1 MIAIW
6 FSGKQV
12 FECFEVFRENP
23 SILSRRMDR
32 VELKLSEAICSS
44 SWKASSASPSGAKSC
59 ASSRDWENPASVFSN
74 EVRYLARSLGFIS
87 LTLAAS
93 SDFMALTLSLILVT
107 APTSED
113 LDLFTAAMSA
123 GGLLLELIVGRVENL
138 G

>member
-12 FECFEVFRENP
+12 FECLRSLERIPTFVRVFLRVMRC

-32 VELKLSEAICSS
+32 VELKLSETICSS

-87 LTLAAS
+87 LTSAAS

-107 APTSED
+107 
-113 LDLFTAAMSA
+113 
-123 GGLLLELIVGRVENL
+123 NQ
-138 G
+138 